1 MWDAAGVLHSLQ
13 FIDPNGGKR
22 FLAGGRVSGCFHAIG
37 KPKCALCIAEGYA
50 TAASIYESTGL
61 AVACA
66 FHADNL
72 KSIAEALRAKHP
84 DVRLIICA
92 DVDQWT
98 QGNPGMTKATEAAS
112 AVGAYLAIPR
122 FPDLSEKPTD
132 FNDLVRMGGADS
144 VREAIKEVKPA
155 AEHGFKPHVVT
166 TTQHYSIGQV
176 WPEPLAPEAYY
187 GLAGRFVHTIE
198 PHTESDPAAILAQF
212 LVAFGAI
219 VGRGPH
225 FAVEG
230 DQHTTNL
237 FTVMVGP
244 TGKGRKGTSWG
255 RVQQVFSLLDGSWTR
270 DDGPWAQVDESWTK
284 QCLQSGLSTGEGL
297 IWTVRDPIFRRE
309 KQGKGSEAQYED
321 VMVDEGITDKRQL
334 VIETEFASTL
344 RVMGRPGNTLSPVIR
359 QAWDRGDLRSMTKNS
374 PAQATSAHI
383 SIIGHITDDDL
394 RRYLDRTEVG
404 NGFANRFLFICGRR
418 SKCLPFG
425 GSLQIDDLKPYGRQI
440 AQAIGHARNLQQVKM
455 DEGARAIWRAVY
467 PELSEGLPGLFGAV
481 ISRAEAQ
488 VVRLSLLYALL
499 DQADCIRAEHLQAA
513 LAVWEYAEASAR
525 YVFGSALGDPVADEI
540 LRALRTRPEGLT
552 RSDISALFKRH
563 KDTVALGQAL
573 ELLEREGLA
582 RPEQQETGGR
592 PVEVWRAC

>member
-1 MWDAAGVLHSLQ
+1 
-13 FIDPNGGKR
+13 
-22 FLAGGRVSGCFHAIG
+22 
-37 KPKCALCIAEGYA
+37 
-50 TAASIYESTGL
+50 
-61 AVACA
+61 
-66 FHADNL
+66 
-72 KSIAEALRAKHP
+72 
-84 DVRLIICA
+84 
-92 DVDQWT
+92 
-98 QGNPGMTKATEAAS
+98 
-112 AVGAYLAIPR
+112 
-122 FPDLSEKPTD
+122 
-132 FNDLVRMGGADS
+132 
-144 VREAIKEVKPA
+144 
-155 AEHGFKPHVVT
+155 
-166 TTQHYSIGQV
+166 
-176 WPEPLAPEAYY
+176 
-187 GLAGRFVHTIE
+187 
-198 PHTESDPAAILAQF
+198 
-212 LVAFGAI
+212 
-219 VGRGPH
+219 
-225 FAVEG
+225 
-230 DQHTTNL
+230 
-237 FTVMVGP
+237 
-244 TGKGRKGTSWG
+244 
-255 RVQQVFSLLDGSWTR
+255 
-270 DDGPWAQVDESWTK
+270 
-284 QCLQSGLSTGEGL
+284 
-297 IWTVRDPIFRRE
+297 
-309 KQGKGSEAQYED
+309 

-425 GSLQIDDLKPYGRQI
+425 GSLQIDDLKPHARQI

-582 RPEQQETGGR
+582 RREQQNTGGR
-592 PVEVWRAC
+592 PVEIWIAC